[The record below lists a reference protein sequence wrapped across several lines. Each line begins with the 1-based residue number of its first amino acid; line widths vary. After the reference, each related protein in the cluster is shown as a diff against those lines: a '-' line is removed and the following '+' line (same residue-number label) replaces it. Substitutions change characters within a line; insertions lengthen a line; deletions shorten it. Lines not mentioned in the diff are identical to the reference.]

1 MPVVCIFFFSSR
13 RRHTR
18 CALVTGVQT
27 CALPICVRDIM
38 FEQPEHENRKPFAAA
53 ILYPRRQLSVN
64 FTLTCCIMLCP
75 VASYRAIGRSHDH
88 YDSARH
94 SLRRR
99 GHPPVARIR
108 SEEHTSELQSLM
120 RISYA
125 VFCLKKKKIQQHT
138 KQTTKY

>member
-1 MPVVCIFFFSSR
+1 
-13 RRHTR
+13 
-18 CALVTGVQT
+18 
-27 CALPICVRDIM
+27 M
-38 FEQPEHENRKPFAAA
+38 FERPKHENRKPLAAA

-99 GHPPVARIR
+99 GHPPVARIARHPCQAVPR

-125 VFCLKKKKIQQHT
+125 VFCLKQKNNEY
-138 KQTTKY
+138 TTQVIHDIHIKPTHIEHN